1 MANPKPAVTNLPRR
15 LPESIRVAS
24 DWTPNELRRLK
35 AETGRALQD
44 LIGGDENDMDKAP
57 DRIQSLVWIALR
69 RAGYDCSWD
78 EAGDVRPDMSEAE
91 PDPTPPGSSISS
103 SRSAGSG
110 A

>member
-1 MANPKPAVTNLPRR
+1 MANPNPAVTDLPRR
-15 LPESIRVAS
+15 LPESVRIAR
-24 DWTPNELRRLK
+24 DWTPNELRSLK
-35 AETGRALQD
+35 VETGRALSD

-78 EAGDVRPDMSEAE
+78 EAGDVRPDMTEDT
-91 PDPTPPGSSISS
+91 PDPTKPGSSSS
-103 SRSAGSG
+103 SSSSAGSG